1 MSDKPNPPKGIKKI
15 LNFIGV
21 ALTVL
26 LIVMLI
32 YTIVMLVMG
41 RPVFIFGYSVVRIQT
56 ESMYVEG
63 DPDSIAPGDFLIIK
77 KTDPE
82 DLKIG
87 DIITFYSDNPQIK
100 DKLNTHRIVE
110 IIAKADGS
118 LEFVTKGDGYLVRDA
133 ETARAA
139 RVSGVYVGKSNAA
152 KSVFRLFSNKMFFIL
167 LIFIPAV
174 VMMFFSTRDLISG
187 LKQKDKTAGEKAK
200 TFEELVALEVERLKK
215 EGIGERSPQDGNHT
229 EENSSEN

>member
-110 IIAKADGS
+110 IIAKAGS
-118 LEFVTKGDGYLVRDA
+118 LNLTKGDGYLVRG
-133 ETARAA
+133 RAGGA
-139 RVSGVYVGKSNAA
+139 SLRRLRRQIERGKICFQAFQQQNVFYPFDIYPCGSDDVFFHTRPDFGVEA
-152 KSVFRLFSNKMFFIL
+152 K
-167 LIFIPAV
+167 
-174 VMMFFSTRDLISG
+174 G
-187 LKQKDKTAGEKAK
+187 
-200 TFEELVALEVERLKK
+200 
-215 EGIGERSPQDGNHT
+215 
-229 EENSSEN
+229 